1 MNKVKR
7 QRAPVPQSYCP
18 ECGAETELDCI
29 CDDLN
34 FADGERIRINGEVY
48 VRESD

>member
-1 MNKVKR
+1 MTEQVE
-7 QRAPVPQSYCP
+7 AVYCV

-34 FADGERIRINGEVY
+34 FDEYPKQCTCGSHNEI
-48 VRESD
+48 